1 MAGIRS
7 KKWGVKSQKNVY
19 WVKVVN
25 LEDKVNG
32 FKERSWLEKVETK
45 NVLKFFKDRV
55 KYYENEE
62 GNWRLELWLFGMKKV
77 KEVEVEGRPYID
89 YGRPMYEQCVK

>member
-1 MAGIRS
+1 MAGIKG
-7 KKWGVKSQKNVY
+7 KKWGVKPQENVY

-32 FKERSWLEKVETK
+32 FKERSWFEKVEAK

-77 KEVEVEGRPYID
+77 KEVEVEGRPFIE
-89 YGRPMYEQCVK
+89 YGPSYV